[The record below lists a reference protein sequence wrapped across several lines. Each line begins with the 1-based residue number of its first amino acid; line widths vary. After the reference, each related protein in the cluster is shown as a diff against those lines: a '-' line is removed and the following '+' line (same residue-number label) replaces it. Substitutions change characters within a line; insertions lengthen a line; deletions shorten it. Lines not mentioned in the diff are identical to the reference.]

1 MRLFLLF
8 FLFPLLVMSQKS
20 KSDSTFKYIYFKNG
34 KISTKRLQL
43 SDRIHF
49 GYLKAYKDD
58 GTEIYACSTRNVGGH
73 GSVDVEYY
81 PSGAIKK
88 AHATSQPDGGIQRG
102 DITHYFDEEG
112 NITNIVDLS
121 DDGWGRTVTYPDF
134 KKVDPQPIVSPKIDK
149 KREVAQCAIIYSS
162 EIFVVNLTRKPQTI
176 ISKKTPPNGIG
187 FKEKT
192 LVNPGDTVL
201 LGGYYEAQL
210 FTSATTVYSAGVE
223 LTKQNKNS
231 SFHFVWDNFVQA
243 HPALRKHYLL
253 LIDNKVK

>member
-8 FLFPLLVMSQKS
+8 FLFPLFVISQKS
-20 KSDSTFKYIYFKNG
+20 KSDSTFEYSYFKNG

-43 SDRIHF
+43 SDKIHF
-49 GYLKAYKDD
+49 GYLKAYKVD
-58 GTEIYACSTRNVGGH
+58 GTEIYSSSTRNVGGH

-88 AHATSQPDGGIQRG
+88 AHATDQPDGGIQHG
-102 DITHYFDEEG
+102 DVTHYFDEEG

-134 KKVDPQPIVSPKIDK
+134 KKVDSPVVTPKIDK
-149 KREVAQCAIIYSS
+149 KPEVVSCATIYCS
-162 EIFVVNLTRKPQTI
+162 EIFIVNLTRKQQSI

-192 LVNPGDTVL
+192 IINPGDTVL

-210 FTSATTVYSAGVE
+210 FTPASTIFSAEVE
-223 LTKQNKNS
+223 LLKNKSNT
-231 SFHFVWDNFVQA
+231 FHFVWDNFIQST
-243 HPALRKHYLL
+243 PALRKHYLL
-253 LIDNKVK
+253 LIDKKVK

>member
-1 MRLFLLF
+1 MKRLLLYLFFPLFLF
-8 FLFPLLVMSQKS
+8 SQKS
-20 KSDSTFKYIYFKNG
+20 KSDSTFEYTYFMNG

-43 SDRIHF
+43 SDKIHF
-49 GYLKAYKDD
+49 GYLKAYKID
-58 GTEIYACSTRNVGGH
+58 GIEIYSMSTRNVGGH
-73 GSVDVEYY
+73 GSVDVDYY

-102 DITHYFDEEG
+102 DITHFFDEEG

-121 DDGWGRTVTYPDF
+121 DDGWGRTVTIPDF
-134 KKVDPQPIVSPKIDK
+134 KKVEPPVMNPKNDK
-149 KREVAQCAIIYSS
+149 KPEVISCAVIYSS
-162 EIFVVNLTRKPQTI
+162 EIFIVNFTNKPQTI

-210 FTSATTVYSAGVE
+210 FTLAATVYSAEVE

-231 SFHFVWDNFVQA
+231 SFHFVWDNFTQST
-243 HPALRKHYLL
+243 PTLRKHYLL
-253 LIDNKVK
+253 LIDKKVK